1 MQEQTNNTDTYDYV
15 IVGGGVGGLALASR
29 LSENKN
35 VTVAVLEAGP
45 YAGDQFVVY
54 APGMYGQAVGT
65 DLCPLVPTTPQEH
78 MGNRSL
84 TIATGKLLGG
94 GSAVNGLVWT
104 RGALK
109 DFDAWEELGNPG
121 WNGNN
126 LFKYFKKVEKFTP
139 PTPAQ
144 AAYGATY
151 QKNIHGTSGLID
163 VSFTNFEFPQ
173 SANWNASLDTLD
185 FNAVPDLLNGSLHGY
200 STTPNIL
207 DPESARRVDAYA
219 GYIEPFT
226 SRTNLVV
233 LANHTVSRV
242 QFAPKTG
249 KQPLRATGVEWYP
262 TGDKSKKQVLKARYE
277 VILSS
282 GAIGSPKL
290 LEVSG
295 IGNKDIV
302 TAAGVKSLIDLPGV
316 GSNMQDHVHAV
327 TVSTTNI
334 PGYTTNSIFT
344 NETLAEEQR
353 QQYFAN
359 KTGIYTTTP
368 NNLGYPSPS
377 QLFNGT
383 AFVSGKEFAARIRNT
398 TDFWAQHY
406 ASNNA
411 SNAELLK
418 RQYTIVA
425 SRYEENYLSPIE
437 INLTPGYS
445 GMATV
450 DLVNNKYQTVN
461 HVLIAPLSRGYTH
474 IQSADIEDPANINP
488 QYYSHPLDLDVHV
501 ASTKLARQIITA
513 SPGLGDIN
521 SGETEPG
528 TNVTSD
534 EDVRKWLAD
543 NVRSD
548 WHPVG
553 TCAMLPKK
561 LGGVV
566 DSSLKVYGTANLRVV
581 DASIMPLEVSSHLML
596 PTYGVAEKAADII
609 KSVYKRQNGN

>member
-1 MQEQTNNTDTYDYV
+1 
-15 IVGGGVGGLALASR
+15 
-29 LSENKN
+29 
-35 VTVAVLEAGP
+35 
-45 YAGDQFVVY
+45 
-54 APGMYGQAVGT
+54 
-65 DLCPLVPTTPQEH
+65 
-78 MGNRSL
+78 
-84 TIATGKLLGG
+84 
-94 GSAVNGLVWT
+94 
-104 RGALK
+104 LK

-121 WNGNN
+121 WNGANM
-126 LFKYFKKVEKFTP
+126 FKYFKKVEKFTP

-144 AAYGATY
+144 AAYGATC
-151 QKNIHGTSGLID
+151 QKNVHGTSGPIS

-173 SANWNASLDTLD
+173 SANWNASLNSLD
-185 FNAVPDLLNGSLHGY
+185 FTAVPDLLNGTLHGY

-207 DPESARRVDAYA
+207 DPANARRVDAYA
-219 GYIEPFT
+219 GYIQPYT
-226 SRTNLVV
+226 SRNNLAV

-242 QFAPKTG
+242 QFAPKNG
-249 KQPLRATGVEWYP
+249 SQPLRATGVEWYP
-262 TGDKSKKQVLKARYE
+262 TGDKTKKQVLNARYE

-290 LEVSG
+290 LELSG
-295 IGNKDIV
+295 VGNKDIV
-302 TAAGVKSLIDLPGV
+302 TAAGVQSLIDLPGV

-344 NETLAEEQR
+344 NDTLAAEER
-353 QQYFAN
+353 QQYVDN

-383 AFVSGKEFAARIRNT
+383 SFVSGQEFAARIRNT
-398 TDFWAQHY
+398 TDVWAEHY
-406 ASNNA
+406 AANNA

-418 RQYTIVA
+418 KQYAIVA

-437 INLTPGYS
+437 INLTPGY
-445 GMATV
+445 GGTAN
-450 DLVNNKYQTVN
+450 VNLTANKYQTVN

-474 IQSADIEDPANINP
+474 IKSADIEDPVDVNP
-488 QYYSHPLDLDVHV
+488 QYYSHPMDLDVHV

-534 EDVRKWLAD
+534 EDVRNWLAN

-553 TCAMLPKK
+553 TCAMIPLA

-581 DASIMPLEVSSHLML
+581 DASIMPLEVSSHLMQ

-609 KSVYKRQNGN
+609 KSVYSKQQNN